1 MEYLKSLYFTKFSR
15 LIADKEKYDKYV
27 TYSYYTPRIRYVWL
41 VHRNEIIFLKCP
53 NSYIKS
59 DIFIPTCFVVFENG
73 QNARKVARGMTPQIL
88 RRVFKKANSII
99 I

>member
-27 TYSYYTPRIRYVWL
+27 SYSYRTPRLHFLWL
-41 VHRNEIIFLKCP
+41 VYRNEIIFLKCP
-53 NSYIKS
+53 NGHIES
-59 DIFIPTCFVVFENG
+59 DTFIPTAFVVFENG
-73 QNARKVARGMTPQIL
+73 QNARKVARVMTPKIL
-88 RRVFKKANSII
+88 RRIFKKANSII